1 MKNKTFLHYKNA
13 SLYFFTVSQN
23 HVAFFIHNIE
33 ENCYEVIDQ
42 DMFDHYQYEFDLAM
56 ELIDCNY

>member
-1 MKNKTFLHYKNA
+1 MKNKTFSHYKNA
-13 SLYFFTVSQN
+13 SLYFSIVSQN
-23 HVAFFIHNIE
+23 YVAFFIHNME

-42 DMFDHYQYEFDLAM
+42 DRYDHYAFEFDLAM

>member
-13 SLYFFTVSQN
+13 SLYFSIVSQN
-23 HVAFFIHNIE
+23 HIAFFIHNME

-42 DMFDHYQYEFDLAM
+42 DMYDHYRNEFNLAM
-56 ELIDCNY
+56 ELLDCNN